1 VYLCMSRCRNM
12 VLFASRFLDVAKF
25 TTQTTFF
32 LYWNFSIL
40 YLNDFDLF
48 SCVFLQLLKC
58 SLFRR
63 VRYSA
68 SICVQGTFP

>member
-1 VYLCMSRCRNM
+1 M

-48 SCVFLQLLKC
+48 SCLFAAVEVFSVSTRVLFGVNLC
-58 SLFRR
+58 S
-63 VRYSA
+63 RYVPLNYILA
-68 SICVQGTFP
+68 L